1 MSNAKHRKR
10 RKRSAGSSKTS
21 KAPQAPLLFSDF
33 GKKPLDLVEAGYSKD
48 HKFSISTCSTTG
60 AKLTSSAVKRGQLST
75 ASVAAQYKYKDATI
89 NVIVDSKS
97 PHLMISSVIMA
108 DFNSSNIKQKVPSI
122 PEYFCFTEIAKIRFQ
137 HGYNIYQDLAFGMDQ
152 LYPQMQRQPGISAI
166 KMTLHAQYLH
176 KYAALA
182 TSFSLHHTPK
192 IQLSASAGTS
202 SLAFGIQTKYEIAS
216 RQFREI
222 DAGFSMTK
230 PNYDASITMGN
241 KGDFLRASY
250 IHYFDHKK
258 KVAAAAVISHRFS
271 KKENALTVGGSWNMD
286 NITTVKARVDDRG
299 KIMMLLK
306 YGIKSK
312 SCLTIASE
320 FDTKSLNKIPGIGL
334 AFSLVL

>member
-1 MSNAKHRKR
+1 MSNSKYRKR

-21 KAPQAPLLFSDF
+21 KVPQAPLLFSNF
-33 GKKPLDLVEAGYSKD
+33 GKKPLDLVAEGYSKD

-60 AKLTSSAVKRGQLST
+60 AKLTSRAVKRGRLST

-97 PHLMISSVIMA
+97 PISTTLTLSRK
-108 DFNSSNIKQKVPSI
+108 FLPSLN
-122 PEYFCFTEIAKIRFQ
+122 T
-137 HGYNIYQDLAFGMDQ
+137 
-152 LYPQMQRQPGISAI
+152 
-166 KMTLHAQYLH
+166 
-176 KYAALA
+176 
-182 TSFSLHHTPK
+182 
-192 IQLSASAGTS
+192 SASLKLPKYDS
-202 SLAFGIQTKYEIAS
+202 STTKYEIAS

-271 KKENALTVGGSWNMD
+271 KKENALTVGGSWIMD

-299 KIMMLLK
+299 KIMMLLQ
-306 YGIKSK
+306 YGIISK

>member
-1 MSNAKHRKR
+1 M
-10 RKRSAGSSKTS
+10 
-21 KAPQAPLLFSDF
+21 
-33 GKKPLDLVEAGYSKD
+33 
-48 HKFSISTCSTTG
+48 
-60 AKLTSSAVKRGQLST
+60 
-75 ASVAAQYKYKDATI
+75 
-89 NVIVDSKS
+89 
-97 PHLMISSVIMA
+97 
-108 DFNSSNIKQKVPSI
+108 
-122 PEYFCFTEIAKIRFQ
+122 
-137 HGYNIYQDLAFGMDQ
+137 
-152 LYPQMQRQPGISAI
+152 
-166 KMTLHAQYLH
+166 
-176 KYAALA
+176 
-182 TSFSLHHTPK
+182 
-192 IQLSASAGTS
+192 GTS

-216 RQFREI
+216 RQFRDI

-271 KKENALTVGGSWNMD
+271 KKENALTVGGSWIMD
-286 NITTVKARVDDRG
+286 NIATVKARVDDRG
-299 KIMMLLK
+299 KIMMLLQ

>member
-1 MSNAKHRKR
+1 MSNSKHKKR
-10 RKRSAGSSKTS
+10 RTRSAGSSKTS
-21 KAPQAPLLFSDF
+21 KAPQAPLLFSNF

-75 ASVAAQYKYKDATI
+75 ASVAAQYNYKDATI

-97 PHLMISSVIMA
+97 PVN
-108 DFNSSNIKQKVPSI
+108 FNNSNIKQKVPSI

-137 HGYNIYQDLAFGMDQ
+137 HGYNIYHELALGMDQ

-166 KMTLHAQYLH
+166 KMIVRRKLQAQYLH

-216 RQFREI
+216 RRFREI

-258 KVAAAAVISHRFS
+258 RVAAAAVISHRFS
-271 KKENALTVGGSWNMD
+271 KKENALTVGGSWIMD

>member
-1 MSNAKHRKR
+1 M
-10 RKRSAGSSKTS
+10 
-21 KAPQAPLLFSDF
+21 
-33 GKKPLDLVEAGYSKD
+33 
-48 HKFSISTCSTTG
+48 
-60 AKLTSSAVKRGQLST
+60 
-75 ASVAAQYKYKDATI
+75 
-89 NVIVDSKS
+89 
-97 PHLMISSVIMA
+97 
-108 DFNSSNIKQKVPSI
+108 
-122 PEYFCFTEIAKIRFQ
+122 
-137 HGYNIYQDLAFGMDQ
+137 
-152 LYPQMQRQPGISAI
+152 
-166 KMTLHAQYLH
+166 
-176 KYAALA
+176 
-182 TSFSLHHTPK
+182 HHTPK

-258 KVAAAAVISHRFS
+258 KVAAAAVISRRFS
-271 KKENALTVGGSWNMD
+271 KKENALTVGGSWIMD

-306 YGIKSK
+306 YGIISK

>member
-1 MSNAKHRKR
+1 MSNSKHRKQ

-21 KAPQAPLLFSDF
+21 KVPQAPLLFSNF

-60 AKLTSSAVKRGQLST
+60 AKLTSRAVKRGQLST

-97 PHLMISSVIMA
+97 PISTTLTLSRK
-108 DFNSSNIKQKVPSI
+108 FLPSL
-122 PEYFCFTEIAKIRFQ
+122 
-137 HGYNIYQDLAFGMDQ
+137 N
-152 LYPQMQRQPGISAI
+152 ISASLKLPKYDYSTI
-166 KMTLHAQYLH
+166 STTLTLSRKFLPSLNTSASLKLP
-176 KYAALA
+176 KYD
-182 TSFSLHHTPK
+182 SSK
-192 IQLSASAGTS
+192 LSASVGTS

-271 KKENALTVGGSWNMD
+271 KKENALTVGGSWIVD

-299 KIMMLLK
+299 KIMMLLQ

>member
-1 MSNAKHRKR
+1 MSNSKHRKR

-21 KAPQAPLLFSDF
+21 KAPQAPLLFSNF

-97 PHLMISSVIMA
+97 PISTTLTLSRKFLPSLNTSA
-108 DFNSSNIKQKVPSI
+108 SLKLPKYDSS
-122 PEYFCFTEIAKIRFQ
+122 
-137 HGYNIYQDLAFGMDQ
+137 
-152 LYPQMQRQPGISAI
+152 
-166 KMTLHAQYLH
+166 TLQAQYFH

-202 SLAFGIQTKYEIAS
+202 TLAFGIQTKYEIAS

-258 KVAAAAVISHRFS
+258 KVAAAAVISRRFS
-271 KKENALTVGGSWNMD
+271 KKENALTVGGSWIMD

-320 FDTKSLNKIPGIGL
+320 FDAKSLNKIPGIGL
-334 AFSLVL
+334 ACSLVL

>member
-1 MSNAKHRKR
+1 MSNSKHRKR

-21 KAPQAPLLFSDF
+21 KAPQAPLLFSNF

-97 PHLMISSVIMA
+97 PISTTLTLSRKFPPSLNISVSLKFPKYDSSMISTTLTLSRKFLPSLNTSA
-108 DFNSSNIKQKVPSI
+108 SLKLPKYDSS
-122 PEYFCFTEIAKIRFQ
+122 
-137 HGYNIYQDLAFGMDQ
+137 
-152 LYPQMQRQPGISAI
+152 
-166 KMTLHAQYLH
+166 TLQAQYFH

-202 SLAFGIQTKYEIAS
+202 TLAFGIQTKYEIAS

-258 KVAAAAVISHRFS
+258 KVAAAAVISRRFS
-271 KKENALTVGGSWNMD
+271 KKENALTVGGSWIMD